1 MATKTAYILGL
12 VSGVESQA
20 ANRAPGNDLIKALQP
35 LKERMEAKVVL
46 GKDPTESKAPAVLAG
61 IKAAVAAHNAAVVIT
76 LPSDA
81 EIIQGLTDAD
91 SATPTEL

>member
-20 ANRAPGNDLIKALQP
+20 SNRVPGNNLVKALQP
-35 LKERMEAKVVL
+35 LKQRMEDKSRL
-46 GKDPTESKAPAVLAG
+46 GLDPTESKAPAVLAG

-76 LPSDA
+76 LPDDA
-81 EIIQGLTDAD
+81 DIIQGLADAD
-91 SATPTEL
+91 SDTPTEL